1 MIKDGVLTVK
11 KITIDTLIMVMVLI
25 TPFLRYYEVPALGI
39 SFETAIA
46 FLLLFATGLLAM
58 VRARDDAA
66 AEEVRLSKKWYGLFL
81 AWMVAVTAAYELFTD
96 INVNAAAANY
106 NFNSLLMPLLRAL
119 TIFFL
124 LSGKIKTDSGIGIYA
139 FLVNTVIG
147 VYIVQWILMLCGA
160 RISFKLP
167 FDYDV
172 SWEFMGSKIFGMNS
186 YPTALFSEKSHLC
199 EYVCPYIAMC
209 LYSKNLVQKNRIKK
223 AVLYSVCVVSTAS
236 GNGIVIVALIWLMY
250 FALFG
255 EFKKRH
261 HRFFVIIGGVV
272 MLIGAFYV
280 LKQVPRFSDMFD
292 RLFVDNSGSAF
303 ENTKA
308 DYRVYRG
315 LDIFSKLPFWAQ
327 LVGVGYPHMFL
338 FAQEYGIVS
347 QFDYSWKLYEY
358 FSAVS
363 MVLLYSGGVGAF
375 FCFKHFYALYKFKSK
390 AVKGL
395 IVITAA
401 LWFSTEMLFRTT
413 HIMYILLIIAVLI
426 REHAAQ
432 KQLEEQ

>member
-1 MIKDGVLTVK
+1 
-11 KITIDTLIMVMVLI
+11 
-25 TPFLRYYEVPALGI
+25 
-39 SFETAIA
+39 
-46 FLLLFATGLLAM
+46 
-58 VRARDDAA
+58 
-66 AEEVRLSKKWYGLFL
+66 
-81 AWMVAVTAAYELFTD
+81 
-96 INVNAAAANY
+96 
-106 NFNSLLMPLLRAL
+106 
-119 TIFFL
+119 
-124 LSGKIKTDSGIGIYA
+124 
-139 FLVNTVIG
+139 
-147 VYIVQWILMLCGA
+147 
-160 RISFKLP
+160 
-167 FDYDV
+167 
-172 SWEFMGSKIFGMNS
+172 
-186 YPTALFSEKSHLC
+186 
-199 EYVCPYIAMC
+199 MC

-223 AVLYSVCVVSTAS
+223 AVIYSVCVVSTAS

-250 FALFG
+250 FAFFG

-261 HRFFVIIGGVV
+261 HRFFVMIAGLV
-272 MLIGAFYV
+272 MLVGAFYA
-280 LKQVPRFSDMFD
+280 LKQIPRFSDMFD

-338 FAQEYGIVS
+338 FAQKYDIVS
-347 QFDYSWKLYEY
+347 VYDLSWKLYEY

-390 AVKGL
+390 TVKGL

-401 LWFSTEMLFRTT
+401 LWCSTEMLFRTT